1 MSRDAA
7 FAVVLCAV
15 LASPAIGAAQQR
27 DAPEDEPET
36 AHEAFERSHA
46 GVSVL
51 AGVGFEG
58 FVTSA
63 LRDLVAD
70 GPAWSVRV
78 AMGNR
83 EAVLFE
89 AAYVGSRQTL
99 RGMAS
104 GALVAHGASGLFRI
118 NIAPELRFQ
127 PFFYVGAGW
136 SRYSVAGGAGDGGPA
151 PPLASRDHVIEF
163 PFGVGASYR
172 VGALVLDLRA
182 GMRAVSDPDLLPNA
196 MPNGSEDS
204 ESMHRYGVTAQLG
217 YSL

>member
-1 MSRDAA
+1 MSRAA
-7 FAVVLCAV
+7 LAVVLLSV
-15 LASPAIGAAQQR
+15 LASPAAVVAQER
-27 DAPEDEPET
+27 DEPEDEPET
-36 AHEAFERSHA
+36 AHEAFERSQSS
-46 GVSVL
+46 VSVL

-58 FVTSA
+58 FLTTA

-70 GPAWSVRV
+70 GPAWTVRV
-78 AMGNR
+78 AIGNR

-104 GALVAHGASGLFRI
+104 GALVAHGASGMFRI
-118 NIAPELRFQ
+118 NIAPELSFQ

-136 SRYSVAGGAGDGGPA
+136 SRYAISGGAGTDV
-151 PPLASRDHVIEF
+151 PLASRDHVIEF
-163 PFGVGASYR
+163 PFGIGASYR
-172 VGALVLDLRA
+172 VGELVLDVRA
-182 GMRAVSDPDLLPNA
+182 GMRAVSDPDLLPND